1 LGGEGEARDALKR
14 WKGRRGRHEGSGEG

>member
-1 LGGEGEARDALKR
+1 LGGEGEARDALGR